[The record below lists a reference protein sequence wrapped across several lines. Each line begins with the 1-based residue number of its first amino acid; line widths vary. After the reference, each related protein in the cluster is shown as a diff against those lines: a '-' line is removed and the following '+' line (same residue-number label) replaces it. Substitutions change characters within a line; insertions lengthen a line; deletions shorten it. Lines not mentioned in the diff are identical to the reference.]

1 VTDGD
6 APPPRPREP
15 VAREHPRAG
24 TTVFVVDDEREM
36 VDLIALGLKKRGF
49 HIVPFTS
56 GNDALAAI
64 SNHDVDVIVT
74 DLNMKGITGL
84 ELCQRVAAD
93 RPDIPVLMLTA
104 FGSFETAV
112 GAIRAGA
119 YDFVTKPVE
128 IEALAIAIRRAAEH
142 RALRGEVK
150 RLREVVANTRR
161 HGELIGASPAM
172 QQIYQ
177 LIDQVSATD
186 ATVLITGESGTGK
199 EVVAREIHH
208 RSRRTGQPFVV
219 VNCAA
224 VPEQLLES
232 ELFGHA
238 KGAFTD
244 AKHSRQGL
252 FQQANGGTL
261 FLDEIG
267 EMALTLQPK
276 LLRALQERKVRPVG
290 AEAEISVDVRLL
302 TATNREL
309 EDMVEDKRFRE
320 DLYYRINVIHLPL
333 PPLRARGGDV
343 LLLAQHLLRHFAA
356 VFEKKVMGLSAAA
369 AERMMSYDWPG
380 NVRELGNCLERAV
393 ALAHFEEIQV
403 EDLPDKI
410 RHARRATTMQGGELP
425 ELLTLE
431 EVERRHVQRVLEAC
445 NGNRTDAA
453 KILGLDRKTLYRKL
467 LRWGVGDE

>member
-1 VTDGD
+1 M
-6 APPPRPREP
+6 
-15 VAREHPRAG
+15 

-36 VDLIALGLKKRGF
+36 VELIAVGLKRRGF
-49 HIVPFTS
+49 TIVPF
-56 GNDALAAI
+56 GAGADALAAI
-64 SNHDVDVIVT
+64 PNHDVDVIVT
-74 DLNMKGITGL
+74 DLNMKGMTGL
-84 ELCQRVAAD
+84 ELCQHVAAD

-128 IEALAIAIRRAAEH
+128 IEALAIAVRRAAEH

-150 RLREVVANTRR
+150 RLREVVAQTRGR
-161 HGELIGASPAM
+161 GDLIGSSTAM
-172 QQIYQ
+172 QQVYG
-177 LIDQVSATD
+177 LIDQVSSTD

-199 EVVAREIHH
+199 EVVAREIHQ
-208 RSRRTGQPFVV
+208 RSKRATGPFVAI
-219 VNCAA
+219 NCAA

-244 AKHSRQGL
+244 AKQNRPGL

-267 EMALTLQPK
+267 EMALVLQPK

-290 AEAEISVDVRLL
+290 GDSEVVIDVRLV
-302 TATNREL
+302 TATNRDL
-309 EDMVEDKRFRE
+309 EEMVEEKRFRE
-320 DLYYRINVIHLPL
+320 DLYYRINVIHIPL

-343 LLLAQHLLRHFAA
+343 LLLAQHMLKHYAA
-356 VFEKKVMGLSAAA
+356 VFDKKVIGLAAAA
-369 AERMMSYDWPG
+369 AERMMTYDWPG

-393 ALAHFEEIQV
+393 ALARFEEIQV
-403 EDLPDKI
+403 EDLPEKI
-410 RHARRATTMQGGELP
+410 RSSRHRLSLSGTELP

-431 EVERRHVQRVLEAC
+431 EIERRHVLRVLEAC
-445 NGNRTDAA
+445 NSNRTDAA
-453 KILGLDRKTLYRKL
+453 KMLGLDRKTLYRKL
-467 LRWGVGDE
+467 LRWGVNED

>member
-1 VTDGD
+1 VT
-6 APPPRPREP
+6 P
-15 VAREHPRAG
+15 
-24 TTVFVVDDEREM
+24 TVFVVDDEREM

-49 HIVPFTS
+49 QIVPFGT
-56 GNDALAAI
+56 GADALAGI
-64 SNHDVDVIVT
+64 SSHDVDVIVT
-74 DLNMKGITGL
+74 DLNMKGMTGL
-84 ELCQRVAAD
+84 ELCQRVVAD

-128 IEALAIAIRRAAEH
+128 IEALAIAVRRAAEH

-150 RLREVVANTRR
+150 RLREVVAQARGR
-161 HGELIGASPAM
+161 GDLVGASPSM
-172 QQIYQ
+172 QQVYT

-199 EVVAREIHH
+199 EVVARTIHDKSK
-208 RSRRTGQPFVV
+208 RKDGPFIAI
-219 VNCAA
+219 NCAA
-224 VPEQLLES
+224 VPAALLES

-244 AKHSRQGL
+244 AKQARQGL
-252 FQQANGGTL
+252 FQQAHGGTL

-267 EMALTLQPK
+267 EMALELQPK
-276 LLRALQERKVRPVG
+276 LLRAIQERKVRPVG
-290 AEAEISVDVRLL
+290 GESELTTDVRLIA
-302 TATNREL
+302 ATNRDL
-309 EDMVEDKRFRE
+309 EEMVEDKRFRE
-320 DLYYRINVIHLPL
+320 DLYYRINVIHIPL

-343 LLLAQHLLRHFAA
+343 LLLAQHILRHHAA
-356 VFEKKVMGLSAAA
+356 VFDKKVIGLSAAA
-369 AERMMSYDWPG
+369 AERMMAYDWPG

-403 EDLPDKI
+403 EDLPEKI
-410 RHARRATTMQGGELP
+410 RNQQSRRNPSMSGNELP

-431 EVERRHVQRVLEAC
+431 EVERRHVLRVLEAC
-445 NGNRTDAA
+445 HGNRTDAA

-467 LRWGVGDE
+467 LRWGVSDE

>member
-1 VTDGD
+1 MSAQTK
-6 APPPRPREP
+6 
-15 VAREHPRAG
+15 
-24 TTVFVVDDEREM
+24 VFVIDDEKEM
-36 VDLIALGLKKRGF
+36 VELVQLGLKKRGF
-49 HIVPFTS
+49 VVVPFS
-56 GNDALAAI
+56 NGADALAGLTE
-64 SNHDVDVIVT
+64 HDVDVVVT
-74 DLNMKGITGL
+74 DLNMKGMTGL
-84 ELCQRVAAD
+84 ELCQTLVAD
-93 RPDIPVLMLTA
+93 RPDLPVIVLTA

-128 IEALAIAIRRAAEH
+128 IEALAIAIRRAAE
-142 RALRGEVK
+142 RRRLSGEVK
-150 RLREVVANTRR
+150 RLREVVASTRGR
-161 HGELIGASPAM
+161 GSLVGASPAM
-172 QQIYQ
+172 QQTYT

-199 EVVAREIHH
+199 EVVAREIHE
-208 RSRRTGQPFVV
+208 RSRRKDAPFVAI
-219 VNCAA
+219 NCAA
-224 VPEQLLES
+224 VPEALLES

-252 FQQANGGTL
+252 FAQANGGTL

-267 EMALTLQPK
+267 EMAISMQPK
-276 LLRALQERKVRPVG
+276 VLRAIQERKIRPVG
-290 AEAEISVDVRLL
+290 AESEISVDVRLI
-302 TATNREL
+302 TATNRDL
-309 EDMVEDKRFRE
+309 EEMVEAKAFRE
-320 DLYYRINVIHLPL
+320 DLYYRINVIHIPL

-343 LLLAQHLLRHFAA
+343 LLLAQHMLRQYAA
-356 VFEKKVMGLSAAA
+356 VFDKKVMGLSPAA
-369 AERMMSYDWPG
+369 AERLVGYDWPG

-410 RHARRATTMQGGELP
+410 RNRQAPRSTSITANELP

-431 EVERRHVQRVLEAC
+431 EVERRHVMRVLEAC
-445 NGNRTDAA
+445 HGNRTDAA

-467 LRWGVGDE
+467 LRWGVNDG

>member
-1 VTDGD
+1 
-6 APPPRPREP
+6 
-15 VAREHPRAG
+15 
-24 TTVFVVDDEREM
+24 
-36 VDLIALGLKKRGF
+36 
-49 HIVPFTS
+49 
-56 GNDALAAI
+56 
-64 SNHDVDVIVT
+64 
-74 DLNMKGITGL
+74 
-84 ELCQRVAAD
+84 
-93 RPDIPVLMLTA
+93 
-104 FGSFETAV
+104 
-112 GAIRAGA
+112 
-119 YDFVTKPVE
+119 
-128 IEALAIAIRRAAEH
+128 
-142 RALRGEVK
+142 
-150 RLREVVANTRR
+150 VVANTRR

-177 LIDQVSATD
+177 LIDQVSTTD

-199 EVVAREIHH
+199 EVVAREIHN
-208 RSRRTGQPFVV
+208 RSRRKAAPFVV
-219 VNCAA
+219 INCAA
-224 VPEQLLES
+224 VPEALLES

-267 EMALTLQPK
+267 EMAISLQPK

-290 AEAEISVDVRLL
+290 AEAEITVDVRLL

-343 LLLAQHLLRHFAA
+343 LLLAQHLLRHYAT
-356 VFEKKVMGLSAAA
+356 VFDKKVMGLSAAV
-369 AERMMSYDWPG
+369 AERLMAYDWPG

-410 RHARRATTMQGGELP
+410 RHSRRTNPMSGSELP

-431 EVERRHVQRVLEAC
+431 EVERRHVVRVLEAC
-445 NGNRTDAA
+445 HGNRTDAA

-467 LRWGVGDE
+467 LRWGVSDE